1 MLGRLGMTVDECIN
15 AYVGLSERVF
25 RRNRRGI
32 TFTFQTQGKF
42 DSGELEN
49 AIREIIRDSGSEEEA
64 LLEEIEDRKCRV
76 QVQKTLDL
84 N

>member
-1 MLGRLGMTVDECIN
+1 MLGRLGMTVDECID
-15 AYVGLSERVF
+15 AYVELSERVF

-32 TFTFQTQGKF
+32 TYTLQTQGRF

-49 AIREIIRDSGSEEEA
+49 AIREIIRDSGLEEDA

-76 QVQKTLDL
+76 QVQKDS
-84 N
+84 